1 MTLLGKLAAHDVK
14 HMSVA
19 RSVWANVAMNQQKFQ
34 FCLANMGSAVWA
46 RHLMSVQIE

>member
-14 HMSVA
+14 HMCVA

-34 FCLANMGSAVWA
+34 F
-46 RHLMSVQIE
+46 SVLVGTGEYYASGTL